1 MKQPKIDYI
10 NDESDAATFYYT
22 VVVENGIVINADNG
36 FFRNDGEPAL
46 RGMSLDNLQELQAC
60 HEKAKAVLLKGKVDA
75 QEIIDY
81 CESMLV
87 IQLVTGIDAAPEACP
102 ARVIKNIENETDEEK
117 YHRRCSHLWHIF
129 GKTVQAST
137 NDGVFDEQSMGF
149 ALPKDSH
156 PVLSAYIKN
165 VCDRLPVE
173 SHSEMVVGSPDEDE
187 VRAAMRKKAEELGM
201 DLKNP
206 IDPDSDE
213 NDDDP
218 FSSGMWA

>member
-1 MKQPKIDYI
+1 MMNNIEYI
-10 NDESDAATFYYT
+10 KDESDAATFYYT

-46 RGMSLDNLQELQAC
+46 RGMPLDNLQELQDC
-60 HEKAKAVLLKGKVDA
+60 HEKAKSILLESKVDA

-81 CESMLV
+81 CESLLV
-87 IQLVTGIDAAPEACP
+87 IQLVTGVEASPEHCP

-117 YHRRCSHLWHIF
+117 YHRRCSHLWAIF
-129 GKTVQAST
+129 GKTIQAST
-137 NDGVFDEQSMGF
+137 NDGVFDEGSMGF

-156 PVLSAYIKN
+156 PVLGAYIKS
-165 VCDRLPVE
+165 VTSRLPVE
-173 SHSEMVVGSPDEDE
+173 SHSEMVVDSPDEDD
-187 VRAAMRKKAEELGM
+187 VRAAMRKKAEELGI
-201 DLKNP
+201 DLETP